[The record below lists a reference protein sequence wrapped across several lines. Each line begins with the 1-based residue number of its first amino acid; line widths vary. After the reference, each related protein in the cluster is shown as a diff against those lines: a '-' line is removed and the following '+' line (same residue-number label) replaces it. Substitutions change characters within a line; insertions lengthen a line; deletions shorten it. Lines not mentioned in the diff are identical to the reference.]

1 MLILEHDED
10 FEYLRHID
18 GDVFLI
24 DENAHKHFKDYFDSY
39 KIIKI
44 QSGEES
50 KYMSNLDSIINKLLK
65 FNLRRNQMIVGV
77 GGGVVTDIAGFIASV
92 YKRGTKLGL
101 VPTTLLAQVD
111 AAIGGKT
118 AINYNNFKN
127 LIGTFKT
134 PEYIYVNR
142 HFLKT
147 LPKNEFK
154 NGIAEMIKYGLIYDE
169 KIYDILESNDI
180 DKLFTNEV
188 LQEKLISRSAHVKN
202 EIVAHDPYDM
212 GFRKILNFGHT
223 LGHAIEL
230 LYHISHG
237 QAVSIGMSFGIEF
250 SHLKGDISEEFV
262 KSFYNIMKSYQMSY
276 KLDFAVDE
284 VAKIV
289 SQDKKSS
296 YDKIEF
302 ILLKAIGEPYIF
314 NTDIIEFK
322 SVCHEVFKLWKERP

>member
-1 MLILEHDED
+1 MLIIEHDED

-24 DENAHKHFKDYFDSY
+24 DEIAYKHFRDYFDSF

-44 QSGEES
+44 PSGEKS
-50 KYMSNLDSIINKLLK
+50 KSLSNLESIINKLLK

-77 GGGVVTDIAGFIASV
+77 GGGVVTDIAGFVASV

-118 AINYNNFKN
+118 AINFSDFKN

-134 PEYIYVNR
+134 PEYVYVNR

-169 KIYDILESNDI
+169 KIFDILEANDL
-180 DKLFTNEV
+180 DTLYKNDV
-188 LQEKLISRSAHVKN
+188 LLEKLISRSAHIKN
-202 EIVAHDPYDM
+202 EIVSHDPYDM

-230 LYHISHG
+230 YYNISHG

-250 SHLKGDISEEFV
+250 SHVKGDISSDLVERFYDIMKAYQMNYKLEFV
-262 KSFYNIMKSYQMSY
+262 
-276 KLDFAVDE
+276 VDE
-284 VAKIV
+284 IAKIV

-322 SVCHEVFKLWKERP
+322 SICHEVLKLWKERS